1 MKKDSKNIKKSD
13 VVVPQQ
19 WKNLSERQK
28 EILKK
33 SFPISFWYK
42 FLAFLCPHLFLLY
55 ARQYWTFIIACIIPI
70 PIISIFVVCFLEEL
84 CYNHPSSKMKKYLI
98 DNKYLWDEKDKK
110 YPKTTEKLNSMI
122 ENNSKWMLWICL
134 SCLILPLIIAIL
146 AFAPRRFSL
155 HDRYNSVKE
164 QIIADEDLKYEKL
177 SLLLLFRPVYG
188 RKDATMS
195 ILVFA
200 DPECAY
206 SKRALIEDKTIQKII
221 KSNNNI
227 NMIYFSNSVLEWS
240 EEKSAIIEC
249 FSQVAGDDKF
259 YEFVEAVH
267 KNKSSNY
274 WNNNNNNVDFLYN
287 LVSKY
292 WWKKKVVQKCVESWK
307 WLNNITNVKR
317 WIEIKTDD
325 EISWTPYFVI
335 WNHLNNE
342 VQPILWA
349 YPIETF
355 NEVINSMIVGNNKWL

>member
-1 MKKDSKNIKKSD
+1 MQKVFFKIDFKK
-13 VVVPQQ
+13 
-19 WKNLSERQK
+19 
-28 EILKK
+28 
-33 SFPISFWYK
+33 
-42 FLAFLCPHLFLLY
+42 A
-55 ARQYWTFIIACIIPI
+55 
-70 PIISIFVVCFLEEL
+70 
-84 CYNHPSSKMKKYLI
+84 
-98 DNKYLWDEKDKK
+98 
-110 YPKTTEKLNSMI
+110 EKLNENKELEKVTDKFPENVEIAKEMLEMLDNKGVTI
-122 ENNSKWMLWICL
+122 EEGHNTKTSLY
-134 SCLILPLIIAIL
+134 IAITNKI
-146 AFAPRRFSL
+146 S
-155 HDRYNSVKE
+155 
-164 QIIADEDLKYEKL
+164 IADMKNNYARIQTIAHECLHSCQDRT
-177 SLLLLFRPVYG
+177 LLLFNFIF
-188 RKDATMS
+188 S
-195 ILVFA
+195 
-200 DPECAY
+200 
-206 SKRALIEDKTIQKII
+206 
-221 KSNNNI
+221 NI